1 MEKIWLKIL
10 YIIIWIIVIVCGY
23 CMVKW
28 HIIQNE
34 AYSYLEKHWYTE
46 DDIIQVDLKHSF
58 VNKLL
63 WYDEWRILVEF
74 KEKPNVYYRLTYRNH
89 EIINSWISP
98 DPMLDKQEI
107 LKYDEMFRNGELK
120 KE

>member
-1 MEKIWLKIL
+1 MI
-10 YIIIWIIVIVCGY
+10 
-23 CMVKW
+23 KW
-28 HIIQNE
+28 HIIQDE

-58 VNKLL
+58 LNKLL
-63 WYDEWRILVEF
+63 WYDEWLILVEF
-74 KEKPNVYYRLTYRNH
+74 KEKPNVYYRLTYSNH